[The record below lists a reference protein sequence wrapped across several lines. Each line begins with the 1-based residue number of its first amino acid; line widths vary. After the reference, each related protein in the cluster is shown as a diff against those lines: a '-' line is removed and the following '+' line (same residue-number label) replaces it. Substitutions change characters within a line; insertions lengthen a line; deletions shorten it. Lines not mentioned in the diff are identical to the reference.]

1 MLLTCQEV
9 EGSMAAGIVQLHPLR
24 GSRTPG
30 SAIFSVLALVLLLVA
45 SCHERVITTSCD
57 LRFEVGRRG
66 GHGPPWCLLSGNQ
79 RSPKSPGQTSP
90 FVSLA

>member
-9 EGSMAAGIVQLHPLR
+9 KVSLAAGIVQLHPLR

-30 SAIFSVLALVLLLVA
+30 SAIFSVLAVALLLVA

-57 LRFEVGRRG
+57 LRFEVGRRE
-66 GHGPPWCLLSGNQ
+66 GHGLPWCLLSGNQ
-79 RSPKSPGQTSP
+79 RSPQNPG
-90 FVSLA
+90 